1 MVRGGHGARQNE
13 EERMELKKQ
22 TSRERVHALSC
33 REPVYRLSTTGP
45 QTLWFVTMGRVDSE
59 VEDVM
64 FKIETWRDLAYQFR
78 GGLDPDEILD
88 TFSDEQSA
96 RTKAMAVIAGGPA
109 VYGTRS

>member
-1 MVRGGHGARQNE
+1 
-13 EERMELKKQ
+13 MELKKQ
-22 TSRERVHALSC
+22 TSRERVPALSC
-33 REPVYRLSTTGP
+33 RERLYPLSATGP
-45 QTLWFVTMGRVDSE
+45 QTLWFVTKGRDDSE

-88 TFSDEQSA
+88 VFADEQSA
-96 RTKAMAVIAGGPA
+96 RTKAMAVIAGGTA